1 MEQKDHKNEHF
12 HTHADG
18 HTHTHPHTH
27 PHVHEVENGAED
39 YDKVKALL
47 SYMIHHN
54 EHHVEELAD
63 LMEQLPPTAQKRLKA
78 AIGTFEVANVELQT
92 VLECLQGFAGFL

>member
-18 HTHTHPHTH
+18 HAHTH
-27 PHVHEVENGAED
+27 PHVHELGNGAED

-47 SYMIHHN
+47 SYMVHHN

-63 LMEQLPPTAQKRLKA
+63 LMEQLPPTAQKRLKT

-92 VLECLQGFAGFL
+92 VLECLEKLDGK